1 MEGRN
6 SQRNISPLGKDL
18 SLIGRLVTKP
28 QDNPEQVDSPIST
41 FKNPSVNI
49 GINTSKLVRFADE
62 QDSFKPVTHFK
73 MNSSV
78 YKVNLHH
85 NSQEITRSS
94 NKKLPVN
101 EDREIPSKRNKS
113 PIGTIHKQNIR
124 QRSVPVSPKITEVIN
139 KQIGTPQL
147 PSINKIDTNVKG
159 LKNINVKN
167 TQ

>member
-1 MEGRN
+1 MEGKN

-18 SLIGRLVTKP
+18 SLIGKLVAKP
-28 QDNPEQVDSPIST
+28 QENPEQMDSPISA

-49 GINTSKLVRFADE
+49 GINTSKVVRFADE
-62 QDSFKPVTHFK
+62 QEVFKPVSHFK

-78 YKVNLHH
+78 YKVNLHQ

-101 EDREIPSKRNKS
+101 EDRKIPDKRNKS
-113 PIGTIHKQNIR
+113 PIGTIHKQNLR
-124 QRSVPVSPKITEVIN
+124 QRSVPVSPKVAEVVN

-147 PSINKIDTNVKG
+147 PSINKVDTNVKG
-159 LKNINVKN
+159 FKNINIKN
-167 TQ
+167 PQ